1 MSWVVGRIDAV
12 APTAIERETRIR
24 VGHAVTV
31 ALAGVLGA
39 ALLSG
44 AVLVTGGVYRA
55 LANVGLV
62 VAAASL
68 LYVAW
73 VSHVTYRR
81 SEKAAST
88 LVFAVGVVGLSITGL
103 TAILLAIISLTPITP
118 PTEPFVSLRTLGI
131 LVAGLWFVG
140 LSALEYGIHV
150 VSTGVASFG
159 FVTGLGAVT
168 TGLGLLFGG
177 LTHPVFLLGLATFVV
192 GFVPWA
198 VVLRSH
204 LLASYD

>member
-31 ALAGVLGA
+31 ALVGVLCTG
-39 ALLSG
+39 LFST
-44 AVLVTGGVYRA
+44 AVIVTGGLYRA

-62 VAAASL
+62 VTVASL

-81 SEKAAST
+81 SENAAST
-88 LVFAVGVVGLSITGL
+88 LVFVVGAAGLTSTGL
-103 TAILLAIISLTPITP
+103 PALLLAIISLTPITP
-118 PTEPFVSLRTLGI
+118 PTDPLVSLRTFGI

-150 VSTGVASFG
+150 VSTWVASFG

-168 TGLGLLFGG
+168 MGLGLLYGA
-177 LTHPVFLLGLATFVV
+177 LTHPVFLLGLAAFLV